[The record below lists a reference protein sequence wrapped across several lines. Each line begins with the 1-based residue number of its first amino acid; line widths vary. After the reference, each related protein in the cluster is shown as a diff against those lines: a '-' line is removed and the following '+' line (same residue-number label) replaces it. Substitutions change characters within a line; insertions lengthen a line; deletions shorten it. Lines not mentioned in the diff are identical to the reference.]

1 MRAPAVTARATR
13 EAPSRRAMATQTR
26 HTRAMASNGG
36 AAETRAAETAKKRLS
51 RRDAVLGLVAV
62 TTTLAPERA
71 RARDASTSTSPT
83 VASESTFSI
92 ESRAFRVANLPSYYE
107 EVDLGASAAASA
119 ETFLRDSR
127 FGLAANVIQL
137 SSQTASEG
145 GPRALGDIGTAEEVG
160 KRLVEAENAKSR
172 GRAAATLRRVNA
184 RTKDGVEYIDVTY
197 EKNVLGVPR
206 VVQTTLALDA
216 KPNGSSTL
224 YTLAVEEDKSR
235 YDADE
240 DAFRAI
246 AEGFTVLSE

>member
-1 MRAPAVTARATR
+1 M
-13 EAPSRRAMATQTR
+13 
-26 HTRAMASNGG
+26 
-36 AAETRAAETAKKRLS
+36 
-51 RRDAVLGLVAV
+51 
-62 TTTLAPERA
+62 
-71 RARDASTSTSPT
+71 
-83 VASESTFSI
+83 
-92 ESRAFRVANLPSYYE
+92 
-107 EVDLGASAAASA
+107 GASAAASA

-145 GPRALGDIGTAEEVG
+145 GPRALRDIGTAEEVG

-197 EKNVLGVPR
+197 EKKVLGVPR

>member
-1 MRAPAVTARATR
+1 M
-13 EAPSRRAMATQTR
+13 
-26 HTRAMASNGG
+26 
-36 AAETRAAETAKKRLS
+36 
-51 RRDAVLGLVAV
+51 
-62 TTTLAPERA
+62 
-71 RARDASTSTSPT
+71 
-83 VASESTFSI
+83 
-92 ESRAFRVANLPSYYE
+92 
-107 EVDLGASAAASA
+107 
-119 ETFLRDSR
+119 
-127 FGLAANVIQL
+127 
-137 SSQTASEG
+137 
-145 GPRALGDIGTAEEVG
+145 
-160 KRLVEAENAKSR
+160 VEAENAKSR

>member
-36 AAETRAAETAKKRLS
+36 AAETAKKRLS

-92 ESRAFRVANLPSYYE
+92 ESRAFRLANLPSYYE

-246 AEGFTVLSE
+246 AEGFTALSE

>member
-1 MRAPAVTARATR
+1 MRVPAVIARATR

-26 HTRAMASNGG
+26 HVRAMASNGG
-36 AAETRAAETAKKRLS
+36 AAETRAAETAKKSRS

-71 RARDASTSTSPT
+71 SARDASTSTSPT
-83 VASESTFSI
+83 VASESTFSV
-92 ESRAFRVANLPSYYE
+92 ETRAFRVANLPSYYE

-145 GPRALGDIGTAEEVG
+145 GPRALRDIGTAEEVG

-197 EKNVLGVPR
+197 EKKVLGVPR

>member
-1 MRAPAVTARATR
+1 M
-13 EAPSRRAMATQTR
+13 
-26 HTRAMASNGG
+26 
-36 AAETRAAETAKKRLS
+36 
-51 RRDAVLGLVAV
+51 
-62 TTTLAPERA
+62 
-71 RARDASTSTSPT
+71 
-83 VASESTFSI
+83 
-92 ESRAFRVANLPSYYE
+92 
-107 EVDLGASAAASA
+107 GASAAASA

-145 GPRALGDIGTAEEVG
+145 GPRALGDIGTAEVG

-246 AEGFTVLSE
+246 AEGFTALSE